1 MRNRRPRDMLRGMA
15 LFKSADEKDAAAKA
29 NDERAFW
36 ESPVG
41 QARLA
46 RERGDEVFQLAMP
59 LRGQKAVIV
68 PMGGAL
74 SAASEKDWS
83 AELND
88 VVREGWDLVNGS
100 VVFVQTGQESRDK
113 FMASG
118 QNVAI
123 SGQVV
128 GYYLFKRRA

>member
-1 MRNRRPRDMLRGMA
+1 MRRADIRPTLAGMG
-15 LFKSADEKDAAAKA
+15 LFKSAEEKEGAAQAAA
-29 NDERAFW
+29 ERAFW
-36 ESPVG
+36 TSPTG

-46 RERGDEVFQLAMP
+46 HQRGDVVFQLAMP
-59 LRGQKAVIV
+59 LLSQKAVIV
-68 PMGGAL
+68 PLAGGT
-74 SAASEKDWS
+74 SVGTEKDWT

-100 VVFVQTGQESRDK
+100 TVFVQTGQESRDK
-113 FMASG
+113 MMASG

-128 GYYLFKRRA
+128 GYYLFKRRG

>member
-1 MRNRRPRDMLRGMA
+1 MA
-15 LFKSADEKDAAAKA
+15 LFKSADEKEAASKEAQ
-29 NDERAFW
+29 ERAFW
-36 ESPVG
+36 ESPIG

-46 RERGDEVFQLAMP
+46 HQRGDVIFQLAMP
-59 LRGQKAVIV
+59 LRSQKAVIV
-68 PMGGAL
+68 PMAGGL
-74 SAASEKDWS
+74 SASSEKDWS

-88 VVREGWDLVNGS
+88 VVREGWELVNGS
-100 VVFVQTGQESRDK
+100 AVYVQTGQESRDK

-128 GYYLFKRRA
+128 GYYLFRRAS

>member
-1 MRNRRPRDMLRGMA
+1 MA
-15 LFKSADEKDAAAKA
+15 LFKSAEDKEAASREAA
-29 NDERAFW
+29 DRAFW

-46 RERGDEVFQLAMP
+46 HERGDVVFQLAMP
-59 LRGQKAVIV
+59 LRSQKAVIV
-68 PMGGAL
+68 PMAGGT
-74 SAASEKDWS
+74 SAASEKDWT

-88 VVREGWDLVNGS
+88 VVREGWDLLSGS
-100 VVFVQTGQESRDK
+100 AVYVQTGQESRDK

-123 SGQVV
+123 SGQVI
-128 GYYLFKRRA
+128 GYYLFKRRP

>member
-1 MRNRRPRDMLRGMA
+1 MP
-15 LFKSADEKDAAAKA
+15 LFKSADEKEAAAKA
-29 NDERAFW
+29 AEERARI
-36 ESPVG
+36 ESPQG

-46 RERGDEVFQLAMP
+46 YERGDQVFQLAMP
-59 LRGQKAVIV
+59 LLSQKAVIV
-68 PMGGAL
+68 PMGGGF
-74 SAASEKDWS
+74 STSSEKDWT

-100 VVFVQTGQESRDK
+100 VVFLQTGQESRDK

-128 GYYLFKRRA
+128 GYYLFRRRAQ

>member
-1 MRNRRPRDMLRGMA
+1 MA
-15 LFKSADEKDAAAKA
+15 LFKSADEKEAASREAQ
-29 NDERAFW
+29 ERAFW
-36 ESPVG
+36 ESPQG

-46 RERGDEVFQLAMP
+46 HERGDEILQIAMP

-68 PMGGAL
+68 PMGGGL
-74 SAASEKDWS
+74 SATTEKDWS
-83 AELND
+83 AELNE
-88 VVREGWDLVNGS
+88 VAREGWDLVNGS
-100 VVFVQTGQESRDK
+100 AVFVQTGQESRDK

-128 GYYLFKRRA
+128 GYYLFKRRH

>member
-1 MRNRRPRDMLRGMA
+1 MA
-15 LFKSADEKDAAAKA
+15 LFKSADEKEAAAKA
-29 NDERAFW
+29 AEERAAL
-36 ESPVG
+36 ESPKG

-46 RERGDEVFQLAMP
+46 FERGDEVFQLAMP
-59 LRGQKAVIV
+59 LLSQKAVIV
-68 PMGGAL
+68 PMGGGFAT
-74 SAASEKDWS
+74 SSEKDWS

-88 VVREGWDLVNGS
+88 VVREGWELVNGS
-100 VVFVQTGQESRDK
+100 VAFLQTGQESRDK

-128 GYYLFKRRA
+128 GYYLFRRRH